1 MLKLAIFLSMKIVNQ
16 NNTTHNIKFVPRYYP
31 TGIINVHLYNESS
44 GEFFVENCIYSVLD
58 GYLFLT
64 FDFNFI
70 NKDRFSF
77 KVMEN
82 NNVVYR
88 GKIFSTIE
96 ETQNYKQSTYLY
108 EY

>member
-1 MLKLAIFLSMKIVNQ
+1 MKIVDFNDISH
-16 NNTTHNIKFVPRYYP
+16 TIRIIPRYYP
-31 TGIINVHLYNESS
+31 SDVLTIHLFNESI
-44 GEFFVENCIYSVLD
+44 GETFIENCTYTILD
-58 GYLFLT
+58 GYLDIMFT
-64 FDFNFI
+64 FDFI

-77 KVMEN
+77 KIMEN

-96 ETQNYKQSTYLY
+96 ETQNYKQSTNLY